1 MAFLRGGGGGG
12 SKRGLGV
19 PMPKFL
25 IALMAEFF
33 FLIFPAIF
41 TAVPSQKAA
50 YKKDGGSSYD
60 AVVYAVGTCLVL
72 VIMLA
77 FLRGF
82 YRLKLDRKRSV
93 WKIYTCFLL
102 NPFTCKKNT

>member
-1 MAFLRGGGGGG
+1 M
-12 SKRGLGV
+12 

-25 IALMAEFF
+25 IALMAEFFF

-41 TAVPSQKAA
+41 TAVPSQTAA

-102 NPFTCKKNT
+102 NPFTCKKNTVKYSRKFQISFCKMS